1 MRPIIKKILVGSVV
15 VIILIVGTLLWAISQ
30 VFTNEEVATLTDKVN
45 IEDKKSFIALYRQEM
60 WDGIIWRVYQIKG
73 KPLDTVPSLNAVT
86 KIEGKEIA
94 SKFEATG
101 HDGPGPYYLKP
112 NGYRHVMFC
121 SAMSCWEIQ
130 CLSTQDE
137 CTVN

>member
-1 MRPIIKKILVGSVV
+1 MRPIIKKILLGSVV
-15 VIILIVGTLLWAISQ
+15 AIILIVGTLLWVISHI
-30 VFTNEEVATLTDKVN
+30 FTNEDVATLTAKVA
-45 IEDKKSFIALYRQEM
+45 IEDNKSFIALYRQEM
-60 WDGIIWRVYQIKG
+60 WDAIIWRVYKIKG
-73 KPLDTVPSLNAVT
+73 TPPDTVPSVNAEI
-86 KIEGKEIA
+86 KIQGREIA

-101 HDGPGPYYLKP
+101 QDGPGPYYLKP